1 MGCVL
6 ALIRTDLTAY
16 NRYRVRI
23 NVILLCHVCF
33 FVGPRCWF
41 VRCVNL
47 YINIRRAHAN
57 TTKASLF
64 TPSLIFAQ
72 LSLEIKLLKSKGI
85 FETLH
90 FCIFL
95 HFAGSCETNLRFVS
109 QAWGLRT
116 PLEIGG
122 VRTPTTPIWGV
133 VRTVQ
138 VCETN
143 ARSLF
148 ENRSV
153 IDFQKRD
160 GSQSR
165 SLLHICPSLI

>member
-72 LSLEIKLLKSKGI
+72 LSLEIKLKAFSKS
-85 FETLH
+85 
-90 FCIFL
+90 CIFA
-95 HFAGSCETNLRFVS
+95 FSCISRDRVKRISDSF
-109 QAWGLRT
+109 RK
-116 PLEIGG
+116 PGG
-122 VRTPTTPIWGV
+122 CEPPSISGV
-133 VRTVQ
+133 
-138 VCETN
+138 C
-143 ARSLF
+143 ARPRP
-148 ENRSV
+148 RS
-153 IDFQKRD
+153 
-160 GSQSR
+160 GGWCAPSR
-165 SLLHICPSLI
+165 SAKRMLIPCLKIDQ